1 MVYLRCALGKPVH
14 RATMYND
21 IRLVSYWHPGCVEP
35 IFRAKLD
42 CHLSGEPVLEC
53 SLVSTSL
60 TPHEMTRKVSLCK
73 GEKGWGQTW
82 CRRIMCN
89 FRWILLRMTVP
100 KIKKLW
106 KRTKK
111 AWKHTI
117 CPFAGNFPSMLAP
130 PLKHLRKS
138 VLRHLRLNT
147 SLGAASISVRRST
160 DSEVLPWEKS
170 SKLTSQRKIET
181 DLKKVSIILKIKVET
196 DLLKEMIWGGKG
208 HIKEEDGKNYANQ
221 STSSVIKPLD
231 GF

>member
-21 IRLVSYWHPGCVEP
+21 IRVVSCWHPGCVEP

-60 TPHEMTRKVSLCK
+60 TTHEMTRKVSLCK

-82 CRRIMCN
+82 SRRIMCN
-89 FRWILLRMTVP
+89 FRWILLYMTAP

-111 AWKHTI
+111 NTWKHTI

-130 PLKHLRKS
+130 PLKHLKKPWFTGTSASTLHWVPPAS
-138 VLRHLRLNT
+138 VC
-147 SLGAASISVRRST
+147 GAARTPRCCPGKSRQNST
-160 DSEVLPWEKS
+160 KCQP
-170 SKLTSQRKIET
+170 KLTSQ
-181 DLKKVSIILKIKVET
+181 LQNSL
-196 DLLKEMIWGGKG
+196 
-208 HIKEEDGKNYANQ
+208 
-221 STSSVIKPLD
+221 
-231 GF
+231 

>member
-89 FRWILLRMTVP
+89 FRWILRCMTAP

-111 AWKHTI
+111 TWKHTI

-130 PLKHLRKS
+130 PVKHLKKPWFTAPPPQHFTGCRQHQCAAQHG
-138 VLRHLRLNT
+138 LR
-147 SLGAASISVRRST
+147 GAALGKVVKT
-160 DSEVLPWEKS
+160 PPNVNQNWQVN
-170 SKLTSQRKIET
+170 SKLQRFF
-181 DLKKVSIILKIKVET
+181 VET
-196 DLLKEMIWGGKG
+196 ALLKEMISGWKG
-208 HIKEEDGKNYANQ
+208 QLKEEDGKNDANQ